1 MSACRV
7 PGFGHRGYRKGMGN
21 AMLSRGEGWEE
32 GMGYRLGEDKGGR
45 ASLRRWW
52 KRGGLFTA
60 TRFLGFATLRS

>member
-1 MSACRV
+1 
-7 PGFGHRGYRKGMGN
+7 MGN

-45 ASLRRWW
+45 ASLRRWMVLRGWW
-52 KRGGLFTA
+52 KRGGLLTA